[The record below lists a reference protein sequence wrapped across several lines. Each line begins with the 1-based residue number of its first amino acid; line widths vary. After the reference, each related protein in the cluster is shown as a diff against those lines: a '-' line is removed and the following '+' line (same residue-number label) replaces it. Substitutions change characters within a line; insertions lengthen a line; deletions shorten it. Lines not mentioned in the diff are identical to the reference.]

1 NADNLQLTDIK
12 PRINI
17 YNIKKKTNKIIKL
30 PFITYD
36 FIVEDEYLYL
46 FGQDKISK
54 VNKKDFKEIKT
65 VSLKPNQIPIK
76 IIKAEE

>member
-1 NADNLQLTDIK
+1 
-12 PRINI
+12 
-17 YNIKKKTNKIIKL
+17 KKKTNKIIKL